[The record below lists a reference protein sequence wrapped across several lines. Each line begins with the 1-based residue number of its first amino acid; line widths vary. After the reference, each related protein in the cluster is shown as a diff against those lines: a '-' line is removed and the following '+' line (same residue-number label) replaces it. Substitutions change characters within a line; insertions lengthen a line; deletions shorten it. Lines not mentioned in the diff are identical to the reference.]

1 MDNFYLVSVEGY
13 RVTSL
18 ARVSSNKIKDIFYP
32 TRMMYVAKNRHIDN
46 GDVILRK
53 QLWIIVT

>member
-1 MDNFYLVSVEGY
+1 M
-13 RVTSL
+13 TSL
-18 ARVSSNKIKDIFYP
+18 ARVSSNKIEDIFYP